1 MLKIF
6 KNYPTKKQWKVF
18 FAAPQKVLSVKEIIL
33 FLFFLVLFLIN
44 SVYLTIN
51 FYIKNTNVI
60 PKKGGV
66 YTEGMIG
73 QPRFIN
79 PVYSSYSDIDRD
91 LTELIFSGLMK
102 YNKEGKIVPD
112 LIKNYEIKENGKVY
126 EIELK
131 DNLLWSD
138 GEPLTVEDVIF
149 TIKILQD
156 PSYKSPQI
164 ANWLGV
170 EVEKISEKQAR
181 FILKNPYGP
190 FLENLTQKIIP
201 KHIWNE
207 VLPENF
213 PLSLKNLK
221 PIGSGPYKLDSLQQ
235 DKNGKIISLT
245 LTTNNNYHGK
255 TPYLSKINFN
265 FYNSEQ
271 EIISALKRKE
281 IDGAPVG
288 INIAN
293 EVVKKVSNLNL
304 YSAKM
309 PRYFAVFLNQNKS
322 KILAEKSVRE
332 ALNYG
337 TNKQELV
344 EKILGNKATQVNSPL
359 LPDIYGFNSA
369 ENIYNFNPEKAN
381 NLLDEAGF
389 VLDET
394 STERKKTTKK
404 PSSFKFTSELREG
417 NKGKEVEELQ
427 KCLSKDSEIYPEGIV
442 SSYFGE
448 QTKTAVIKFQEKYKE
463 EILAPSGITKGT
475 GIVGK
480 STRDKLNKLCFPPLE
495 ETLSMKF
502 SLITV
507 DQPLLIQVAKKLAGQ
522 WRNIGVNIEIVPV
535 EISQLEKE
543 FIKPRNY
550 EMLLFGN
557 VLTMI
562 PDPLSFWHSDQVKD
576 PGLNLAIYQSKEA
589 DQLLK
594 EARQT
599 NDENIRKEKLEKFQS
614 LLIKDAPAIFLYN
627 PDYLYF
633 VSKKVKGIEIKNIVD
648 PSKRFTEIEDWY
660 IKEKRV
666 WK

>member
-18 FAAPQKVLSVKEIIL
+18 FTAPQKVLSVKEIIL

-369 ENIYNFNPEKAN
+369 ESIYNFNPEKAN

-404 PSSFKFTSELREG
+404 SSSFKFTSELREG

-442 SSYFGE
+442 SGYFGE

-599 NDENIRKEKLEKFQS
+599 NDENMRKEKLEKFQS
-614 LLIKDAPAIFLYN
+614 LLIKDAPTIFLYN